1 MSDERAST
9 NPPFSPWATQTTVE
23 RYHTEYKAHFAEQ
36 ARELDAVE
44 KRVSETEFTLK
55 AIGERLNTGA
65 ATFTRQEDR
74 LKKVEDGRNPK
85 WSTVAA
91 IGMVVAGW
99 IWVFSRYPDPQQFQT
114 LKEKVEQMQINSVEL
129 KRDIGEIQK
138 QQNSIDAKLDKALSW
153 PRP

>member
-1 MSDERAST
+1 MPDT
-9 NPPFSPWATQTTVE
+9 PPAGIPSLVPWAAQATVE
-23 RYHTEYKAHFAEQ
+23 RYHTEYKAHFSEHS
-36 ARELDAVE
+36 REIDAVE
-44 KRVSETEFTLK
+44 KRVSEAEFTMK
-55 AIGERLNTGA
+55 TIGERLNTGA

-74 LKKVEDGRNPK
+74 LKKMEDGRNPK

-114 LKEKVEQMQINSVEL
+114 LKEKVEQMQINSIEL

-138 QQNSIDAKLDKALSW
+138 QQNSIDAKLDKALS
-153 PRP
+153 RP

>member
-1 MSDERAST
+1 MADHENTPTST
-9 NPPFSPWATQTTVE
+9 LVPWASQHTVE

-36 ARELDAVE
+36 TRELDALD
-44 KRVSETEFTLK
+44 KRLSEAEFTLK

-114 LKEKVEQMQINSVEL
+114 LKEKVEVMQLNGVEL

-138 QQNSIDAKLDKALSW
+138 QQNSIDAKLDKVLS
-153 PRP
+153 RP